1 MKLYVYVVAAIKDD
15 NGAKIIDSGKLANQ
29 DASSHQQRIGD
40 NYSDGRARRGVVKIR
55 APHIHAQQ
63 TDDYS

>member
-29 DASSHQQRIGD
+29 DASSH
-40 NYSDGRARRGVVKIR
+40 
-55 APHIHAQQ
+55 
-63 TDDYS
+63 